1 MNQRVNSILRLIVGV
16 IFMLSGLL
24 KAIDA
29 AAFANLMS
37 EYGPVWL
44 GVGAPLIIA
53 IEIALGLLLI
63 FNIRPRWTTAATT
76 AFIVG
81 VSLIYA
87 YGMIFRGITS
97 CGCFGPL
104 TWLNSKPWL
113 TFTRNAVLVGLL
125 IPSLLKPQEGAQ
137 LSKPVAYCMAS
148 AGIILM
154 FLCGYFFRGA
164 DCMLVDSYEEFEPIA
179 VADSELASYIQTNP
193 DSTYFVFAFSY
204 TCPYCQNSVANV
216 NQYLSM
222 GVVDKVIGIA
232 VEDPEG
238 RERFE
243 RLFDVDFEIQE
254 ISELKMVM
262 LTGTLPAV
270 WRIRHDT
277 IFNSYTGDVISPALF
292 LP

>member
-1 MNQRVNSILRLIVGV
+1 MNQRVNAILRLIVGV
-16 IFMLSGLL
+16 VFMLSGVL

-29 AAFANLMS
+29 ASFANLMS

-44 GVGAPLIIA
+44 GIGAPFIIA

-63 FNIRPRWTTAATT
+63 FNIRPRWIATATT

-137 LSKPVAYCMAS
+137 LSKPIAYCMAS

-179 VADSELASYIQTNP
+179 VADSELAPYIQTNP

-238 RERFE
+238 RERFD

-270 WRIRHDT
+270 WRIRQDT
-277 IFNSYTGDVISPALF
+277 IISSYTGLVISPALF
-292 LP
+292 LE